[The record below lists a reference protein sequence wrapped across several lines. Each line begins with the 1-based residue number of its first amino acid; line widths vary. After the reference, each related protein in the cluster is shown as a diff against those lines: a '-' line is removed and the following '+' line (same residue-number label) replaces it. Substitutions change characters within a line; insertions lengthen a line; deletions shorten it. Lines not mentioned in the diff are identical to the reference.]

1 MDKAPVYPN
10 SESGDEYDPQLDFAQ
25 FLKEAKTHALCHK
38 FPASPLH
45 ASEEDEKED
54 FDGRRKPKKSWK
66 SSIFPWLKKHSKAR
80 IIVEEQPAALTRTY
94 SKSKTRQGY
103 VSGPI
108 NGIKSCTAERPKRPT
123 SGPLSGFFNHRK
135 KMDDQ
140 FQMPYI
146 SLGQINSPRDIQ
158 SYGPVYLVT

>member
-25 FLKEAKTHALCHK
+25 FLKEAKTHALCHNK
-38 FPASPLH
+38 FPASPL
-45 ASEEDEKED
+45 ASKEAEKEE
-54 FDGRRKPKKSWK
+54 FSGRRKPKKSWK

-80 IIVEEQPAALTRTY
+80 IIVEEQPEAVTMTY
-94 SKSKTRQGY
+94 SKSKTRQDY

-108 NGIKSCTAERPKRPT
+108 NGIKVFKAERPKRPT